1 MMLFSKKKWTVILPI
16 ATSILLYPSMVL
28 ADDTITQV
36 EVPKVEEVVSNE
48 PSTSQTILET
58 SLVSPSD
65 LNSSQENKSSDELS
79 SSEKVSKEE
88 AVSVEDTTS
97 SVSDTEEV
105 NASKEEQELI
115 NNNSNGKNEE
125 EIANRDNEATNASG
139 FRAKPGTANA
149 EVVTDVSEGTT
160 GLRLQYQR
168 EIPQQT
174 SILFAVWTDKNGQDD
189 LKWYRAETGGVAYVS
204 YENHKSYGLYHVHT
218 YANQSGR
225 MIGLNATTIT
235 IKEPTPKVQIT
246 KADDNH
252 YRINVSDVPQ
262 TIKSIVVPIWSD
274 KNGQDDLKWYQAKQL
289 SPTQYETLIN
299 VKDHKN
305 DFGFYH
311 VHLYGYSEITKS
323 LIGLMA
329 TPGFKHENKQEET
342 YAKVSLQGYNK
353 NNSTFSVVVDAS
365 QSTKTPRYVRVAVW
379 SEAKGQDDLKW
390 YTPAISNNKATTQV
404 DIANHSNTSDFYI
417 VHVYTD
423 YSDGKTIGTDLGKH
437 YINRPQPANKI
448 SSKLTSQGIE
458 IKLTSDSIKDLRQI
472 RFAVWSDDK
481 GQDDLKWYAANS
493 NGVATANYT
502 NHKGYGTYHIH
513 TYVTQSGQLKGLKA
527 DKLTISKPNIKVAI
541 NKLSATNYEVV
552 VSDVPLYLSGI
563 VTPVWS
569 DNKGQDD
576 LKWEKAAKISSTSY
590 KSIIDVRNHHFD
602 SGHYSVHIYGYNQLE
617 GNRLVGLS
625 ASPGFNVKKVE
636 QGKITAVVTN
646 HKPNEGTL
654 DVLISETPTSPKIKS
669 VRVAAWSE
677 SKQENLSW
685 YVSDSVRNG
694 SIVVHVN
701 QANHQHKKGNYT
713 VHAYVTNTDGQEIGF
728 NLGNHMLNSNIKGSA
743 SQGNY
748 DVINRVVYLDA
759 GHGGRDPG
767 AAYFGHS
774 EKELTTIMQNL
785 VRQRL
790 EKEGYKVVTTRES
803 EDVYVDLL
811 DRSKKSNA
819 SNSDLFLS
827 MHFNA
832 SVNSSISGIET
843 YMYKYYQ
850 EYPSR
855 INKTY
860 HNNPERLA
868 RSQVLANAIQSETV
882 KRTGAPDRGVRRE
895 TFAVLRETTAPAVLV
910 ELGYLSNRSENNKV
924 IQPSYQ
930 AKLADGI
937 VAGIKKYYRTYQ

>member
-1 MMLFSKKKWTVILPI
+1 MMLFSKKKWTLILPI
-16 ATSILLYPSMVL
+16 ATSILLYPSTVL
-28 ADDTITQV
+28 AEDTTVQV
-36 EVPKVEEVVSNE
+36 EVPKIEEVASIE
-48 PSTSQTILET
+48 PSTDTTTTESSSATT
-58 SLVSPSD
+58 NG
-65 LNSSQENKSSDELS
+65 LNSSQENLSSEEPI
-79 SSEKVSKEE
+79 SSEKLLIEESGSVDETQNFVSDGEEVDFSKE
-88 AVSVEDTTS
+88 
-97 SVSDTEEV
+97 
-105 NASKEEQELI
+105 NQESI
-115 NNNSNGKNEE
+115 NNGGTIKEEE
-125 EIANRDNEATNASG
+125 EIADRKKEAPSTSG
-139 FRAKPGTANA
+139 FRAKPGSANSQ
-149 EVVTDVSEGTT
+149 VVTDVSEGTI

-189 LKWYRAETGGVAYVS
+189 LKWYRAERGGVAYAS

-235 IKEPTPKVQIT
+235 IKEPAPKAQIT
-246 KADDNH
+246 KVDDNH
-252 YRINVSDVPQ
+252 YRINVTDVPQ
-262 TIKSIVVPIWSD
+262 TIKSIVVPVWSD

-311 VHLYGYSEITKS
+311 AHLYGYSEITKS

-329 TPGFKHENKQEET
+329 TPGFKHENKQEDL
-342 YAKVSLQGYNK
+342 YAKISLQSYDKNK
-353 NNSTFSVVVDAS
+353 SSFNVAVDAS
-365 QSTKTPRYVRVAVW
+365 QSTKSLRYVRVAVW

-390 YTPAISNNKATTQV
+390 YTPTISNKKAIAKV
-404 DIANHSNTSDFYI
+404 DIADHSNTSDYYI

-437 YINRPQPANKI
+437 YINRPQPVNKI

-458 IKLTSDSIKDLRQI
+458 IKLTSDSVKDLRQI
-472 RFAVWSDDK
+472 RFAVWSDEK
-481 GQDDLKWYAANS
+481 GQDDLRWYAANA

-502 NHKGYGTYHIH
+502 NHKGFGTYHIH
-513 TYVTQSGQLKGLKA
+513 TYLTQSGQLKGLKA

-552 VSDVPLYLSGI
+552 VNDVPLYINGI

-590 KSIIDVRNHHFD
+590 KSTIDVRNHNFD

-617 GNRLVGLS
+617 ANRLIGL
-625 ASPGFNVKKVE
+625 AGSPGFNVKKVE

-685 YVSDSVRNG
+685 YVSDSVKNG
-694 SIVVHVN
+694 QIVININ

-713 VHAYVTNTDGQEIGF
+713 VHAYVTNTKGQEIGF
-728 NLGNHMLNSNIKGSA
+728 NLGNHALNSSIKGSA

-832 SVNSSISGIET
+832 SVNSNISGIET
-843 YMYKYYQ
+843 YMYQYYQ

-855 INKTY
+855 INKIY

-924 IQPSYQ
+924 SQSAYQ
-930 AKLADGI
+930 VKLADGI
-937 VAGIKKYYRTYQ
+937 VAGIKRYYRTYQ